1 MKMSSVYA
9 REICLKNRTRM
20 NKRHIILEIIIIAL
34 LIPALLLLSL
44 KLGDRQYYISTV
56 AVMILTMLPFFLHF
70 EYRMPTA
77 RELVTLSVMAALCA
91 AGRIAFVMVPHFS
104 AMTGMIMICGI
115 ALGPEAGFIIG
126 SVAAF
131 VSNFI
136 YGQGPWTPWQMFAYG
151 LAGLLAALLARRHIM
166 GGEKRVKTA
175 VIGGLMV
182 LVLIGPILDTAAL
195 FLSMTEL
202 NGKSIAAVYIAGLP
216 VNAIHG
222 GCTFV
227 TIMILLRPILEKLER
242 VKVKYGILDPQ
253 ENK

>member
-9 REICLKNRTRM
+9 REIYLKNRTRM

-91 AGRIAFVMVPHFS
+91 AGRIAFVMVPNFS

-136 YGQGPWTPWQMFAYG
+136 SYKWDIKCKIRIHPKEVIFIRFQSFLGFFNKCP
-151 LAGLLAALLARRHIM
+151 L
-166 GGEKRVKTA
+166 
-175 VIGGLMV
+175 VIGFSIPYLTIIIKET
-182 LVLIGPILDTAAL
+182 LNLD
-195 FLSMTEL
+195 
-202 NGKSIAAVYIAGLP
+202 
-216 VNAIHG
+216 
-222 GCTFV
+222 
-227 TIMILLRPILEKLER
+227 
-242 VKVKYGILDPQ
+242 
-253 ENK
+253 

>member
-1 MKMSSVYA
+1 
-9 REICLKNRTRM
+9 M
-20 NKRHIILEIIIIAL
+20 NKRHIIIEIIIIAV

-44 KLGDRQYYISTV
+44 KLGDRQYYIGTV

-70 EYRMPTA
+70 AYRMPTA
-77 RELVTLSVMAALCA
+77 RELVTISVMAALCA
-91 AGRIAFVMVPHFS
+91 AGRIAFVMVPYFS

-115 ALGPEAGFIIG
+115 ALGPESGFIIG

-151 LAGLLAALLARRHIM
+151 LAGLLAALFAKWNIM
-166 GGEKRVKTA
+166 GGEKRLRTA
-175 VIGGLMV
+175 IIGGLMV
-182 LVLIGPILDTAAL
+182 FLIIGPILDTAAL

-202 NGKSIAAVYIAGLP
+202 NGESAASIYIAGIP
-216 VNAIHG
+216 VNAIHA

-227 TIMILLRPILEKLER
+227 TIMLLLRPILEKLER
-242 VKVKYGILDPQ
+242 VKVKYGILDSR